1 MTQIGR
7 PRLPRPACEIC
18 GKPVKD
24 RRNRFCSNACS
35 GVVRSANA
43 SDPTKRFWT
52 LADTSSPDGCWPWLA
67 ATDKDGYGRF
77 ELPGHRQAT
86 AHRFAYEIAVGP
98 IPKGQSVLHHCD
110 NPSCVRPDHLFIGT
124 HMDNMQDAMRKDRK
138 YTDHPNSKLTVE
150 QVRIIK
156 AELRKGVSQESLAR
170 QFHVNSGTIWFIAH
184 GVTWISVA

>member
-1 MTQIGR
+1 
-7 PRLPRPACEIC
+7 
-18 GKPVKD
+18 
-24 RRNRFCSNACS
+24 
-35 GVVRSANA
+35 
-43 SDPTKRFWT
+43 